1 MMAIT
6 FVVILLSLTVTIIS
20 VSMWMF
26 VQDFREIRRKV
37 LMLEAKA
44 EQTEPSTE
52 RHLPDY
58 SYESGMAQRL
68 KDSTDCPWK

>member
-44 EQTEPSTE
+44 EQTEPSTDGYITGE
-52 RHLPDY
+52 DFLKIFNK
-58 SYESGMAQRL
+58 ESE
-68 KDSTDCPWK
+68 